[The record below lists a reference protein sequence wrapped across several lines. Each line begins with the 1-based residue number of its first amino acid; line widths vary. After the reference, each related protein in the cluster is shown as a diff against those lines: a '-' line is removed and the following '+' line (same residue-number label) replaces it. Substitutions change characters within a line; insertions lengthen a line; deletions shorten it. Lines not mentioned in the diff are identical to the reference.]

1 MAERQRSG
9 AELRRT
15 DREEGLKLLYG
26 AALDVAR
33 QEGRLPEGATLSFEH
48 SQLERGRFKLRDVD
62 DRTLASVTLHDARA
76 MLAFRREV
84 ARQVLEKAKVSVN
97 SANPGNFEK
106 RQIRIQKPEVR
117 AIAWAISTGRRVP
130 MPVRRRLEPLVSVV
144 LLLCGVVP
152 GVIYILRGRNKRK
165 QYAEDLKGLVHR
177 WRMMGKPD
185 PADSFFALY
194 HL

>member
-1 MAERQRSG
+1 VAERPRSG

-33 QEGRLPEGATLSFEH
+33 QEGRIPEGSALSFEH

-62 DRTLASVTLHDARA
+62 DRTLASVTLHDARS

-130 MPVRRRLEPLVSVV
+130 MPVRRRLEPLVSVA
-144 LLLCGVVP
+144 LLLCGVIP
-152 GVIYILRGRNKRK
+152 GAIYILRGRMKRK

>member
-1 MAERQRSG
+1 MADRQHSG

-33 QEGRLPEGATLSFEH
+33 QEGKIREEDSPSFEH
-48 SQLERGRFKLRDVD
+48 SQLERGRYKLRDLD
-62 DRTLASVTLHDARA
+62 DHLLAAVTLRDARA

-97 SANPGNFEK
+97 SDNPGNIEK

-117 AIAWAISTGRRVP
+117 AIAWAVSTGRRIP
-130 MPVRRRLEPLVSVV
+130 MPVQRRFEPLVSVA
-144 LLLCGVVP
+144 LLLCCLAP
-152 GVIYILRGRNKRK
+152 GVIYILRGQKLRK
-165 QYAEDLKGLVHR
+165 QYADDLKGLVHR

>member
-1 MAERQRSG
+1 MTRRRS
-9 AELRRT
+9 EDRRT
-15 DREEGLKLLYG
+15 DREEGLRLLFG

-76 MLAFRREV
+76 MLAFRREM
-84 ARQVLEKAKVSVN
+84 AREVLEKVKVSVN
-97 SANPGNFEK
+97 SDNPGSFEK

-130 MPVRRRLEPLVSVV
+130 MPVRRQLEPLISLL
-144 LLLCGVVP
+144 LLLCCLVP
-152 GVIYILRGRNKRK
+152 GIFYILQGRRQRRLYK
-165 QYAEDLKGLVHR
+165 QDLEGLVHR
-177 WRMMGKPD
+177 WRMAGKPD
-185 PADSFFALY
+185 PADSFFALF

>member
-1 MAERQRSG
+1 VAERQRSG

-117 AIAWAISTGRRVP
+117 AIAWAISTGRRMP
-130 MPVRRRLEPLVSVV
+130 MPVRRHLEPLVSVV
-144 LLLCGVVP
+144 LLLCGIVP
-152 GVIYILRGRNKRK
+152 GVIYILRGRKKRK

>member
-1 MAERQRSG
+1 MVNRQRGG

-33 QEGRLPEGATLSFEH
+33 QQGKILDDSRPCFEN

-62 DRTLASVTLHDARA
+62 DRLLAAVTLHDARA

-84 ARQVLEKAKVSVN
+84 ARTVLERARVSVN
-97 SANPGNFEK
+97 SDNPENVEK
-106 RQIRIQKPEVR
+106 RQLRIQKPEVR
-117 AIAWAISTGRRVP
+117 AIAWAVSTGRRIP
-130 MPVRRRLEPLVSVV
+130 MPVKRPFEPLVSVG
-144 LLLCGVVP
+144 LLLCCLAP
-152 GVIYILRGRNKRK
+152 GVIYILRGQQRRR
-165 QYAEDLKGLVHR
+165 QYAKDLESLVHR

-185 PADSFFALY
+185 PADSFFKLY

>member
-117 AIAWAISTGRRVP
+117 AIAWAISTGRRIP
-130 MPVRRRLEPLVSVV
+130 MPVRRRFEPLVSVV